1 MNVLNRKYKT
11 ITNKNPANT
20 LLIIFIKV
28 LYPKNMYKFFT
39 YFFFSISFLVS
50 SEENSADVQYE
61 DKDFV
66 YLDNAYANLLK
77 DFHKELILQN
87 QDCLYLE
94 TCKDTKT
101 KNLGEALYQK
111 KANQLYKAKNKEQP
125 KYPRRAVEEF
135 IEGYVIVA
143 FDIEIDGSTTN
154 HRVIEGKCV
163 EKRIKPY
170 KDCSTFNSA
179 TLKVAKKNTYDLN
192 TAVVIRDVPHKYTYE
207 FDTEGKVYVDIQSRK
222 LDRSKSFIKKKEWGK
237 LKKLA
242 ESVDDN
248 YIKFYWLGLAS
259 ENLNDL
265 DYALENYIKSYNLGG
280 DPTVIEELRN
290 RTLSL
295 VYRMNV
301 FKEYEYICESTY
313 TVFDNYMCG
322 MNLLQL
328 GDSVGGLPYLLKAYR
343 MNSSNKDLNQRI
355 IEIIESQ
362 RNWIKE
368 DLIKLQSSS

>member
-1 MNVLNRKYKT
+1 
-11 ITNKNPANT
+11 
-20 LLIIFIKV
+20 
-28 LYPKNMYKFFT
+28 MYKIFT
-39 YFFFSISFLVS
+39 YFFFSICFLVS
-50 SEENSADVQYE
+50 SEENYVDVQYE
-61 DKDFV
+61 DKDFA

-77 DFHKELILQN
+77 DFHKELILRN

-94 TCKDTKT
+94 TCKNTKT
-101 KNLGEALYQK
+101 KNLGEVLYQK
-111 KANQLYKAKNKEQP
+111 NANQLYKASYKGMP
-125 KYPRRAVEEF
+125 KYPSAAKNKGT
-135 IEGYVIVA
+135 EGYVILA
-143 FDIEIDGSTTN
+143 FDIEVDGSTSN
-154 HRVIEGKCV
+154 HYVIEGKCIENRV
-163 EKRIKPY
+163 YPY
-170 KDCSTFNSA
+170 EDCTVFNTASLNA
-179 TLKVAKKNTYDLN
+179 ARKNKYDLDSS
-192 TAVVIRDVPHKYTYE
+192 VRISDVPHRYTYE
-207 FDTEGKVYVDIQSRK
+207 LEGFEDGKVYVDIQSRK
-222 LDRSKSFIKKKEWGK
+222 LDRSMSFIKKKEWGK

-248 YIKFYWLGLAS
+248 YIKFYWLGFAS

-265 DYALENYIKSYNLGG
+265 DTALQNYIKSYSLGG
-280 DPTVIEELRN
+280 DPKVVEEVRN